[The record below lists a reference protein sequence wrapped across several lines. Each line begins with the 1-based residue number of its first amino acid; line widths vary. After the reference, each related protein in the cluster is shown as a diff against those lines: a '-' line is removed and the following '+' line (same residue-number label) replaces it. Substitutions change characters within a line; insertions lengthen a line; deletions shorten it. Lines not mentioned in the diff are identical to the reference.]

1 MPLFKIQHRRD
12 TAANWNAA
20 NPKLLAGEIGLVTDS
35 PAGYVSFKVG
45 DGIKLWRDLL
55 VASGPAGPVGPKGA
69 PGLDG
74 KQGPMGPAGPV
85 GAQGA
90 TGAQGPVGP
99 AGASGLD
106 GKQGPTGPTGP
117 AGAQGPKGDPGSQPP
132 ISDSVISP
140 DSGVCASSKAVK
152 IAYDKAVAAEVS
164 VTNISAPKVRKI
176 NTTAPLSGGGD
187 LSADRTLTIADA
199 TSAAKGVVQL
209 SSAVNSTSTALAAT
223 PSAVKAAYDLA
234 AAANTKAIPVV
245 VNSWTDASTT
255 KAGAVGLAKWLY
267 DNKANK
273 TDAVP
278 KPTSTNWVIIEGPAA
293 SRFLPSGGTWAYFA
307 LKINSPNGIGVT
319 CTQSAGVAPGG
330 SRVGAGT
337 DTGAAFGFAWKIA

>member
-1 MPLFKIQHRRD
+1 MSRPTPD
-12 TAANWNAA
+12 TAKGFDGLRQQTAGKNNMTGLQADQLNPTLEGICSCWDDGNPERPEWVPPNTMWAYTKQGSDPVTHFFLYNGQTDVPLWTVSRSGFLALQSVKDASTTQTGISRLATIPETANA
-20 NPKLLAGEIGLVTDS
+20 NLNNLAVTPQGLNNLKASETVIGLAEKATNTEVLTGTDDVRF
-35 PAGYVSFKVG
+35 VS
-45 DGIKLWRDLL
+45 
-55 VASGPAGPVGPKGA
+55 PKG
-69 PGLDG
+69 L
-74 KQGPMGPAGPV
+74 QSLT
-85 GAQGA
+85 A
-90 TGAQGPVGP
+90 T
-99 AGASGLD
+99 
-106 GKQGPTGPTGP
+106 TGR
-117 AGAQGPKGDPGSQPP
+117 KG
-132 ISDSVISP
+132 I
-140 DSGVCASSKAVK
+140 
-152 IAYDKAVAAEVS
+152 
-164 VTNISAPKVRKI
+164 
-176 NTTAPLSGGGD
+176 
-187 LSADRTLTIADA
+187 
-199 TSAAKGVVQL
+199 VQL
-209 SSAVNSTSTALAAT
+209 SNAVNSTSETFAAT
-223 PSAVKAAYDLA
+223 LKAVKAAYDLA
-234 AAANTKAIPVV
+234 NTANTRAIPAV